1 MKLID
6 GKQISASLKEALKVQ
21 VATFPARW
29 NLLPELVQRRV
40 RMFMVAKLH
49 YFADISRSRK

>member
-6 GKQISASLKEALKVQ
+6 GKQISASLKEQ